1 MAWSNTWGG
10 LVAIVIMSAVT
21 LAFARRGLD
30 KLDK

>member
-10 LVAIVIMSAVT
+10 LIAIVVLSAIT
-21 LAFARRGLD
+21 LTFARRGLD